1 MATFCL
7 CSIKTFPK
15 KMELS
20 QNLWQTFA
28 CVASEKKHFLKKWS
42 CHKIYGKLLLV
53 ASEKKT
59 FLKKWSC
66 HKIYGKCKIFLM
78 AVFMIFK
85 YSKRFRFAPSFN
97 YGMKVY
103 RYSTSMVLRLDKERH
118 FYSLIGPGPRRQVI
132 LRNFSEH
139 RSFMSRKLT
148 KTSQQCLAMARL
160 ALIFIFQ
167 LPVTKFSKC

>member
-1 MATFCL
+1 MANFCL
-7 CSIKTFPK
+7 CSIRKNNFSQ

-20 QNLWQTFA
+20 QNLWQIA
-28 CVASEKKHFLKKWS
+28 CVASKKNS
-42 CHKIYGKLLLV
+42 
-53 ASEKKT
+53 